1 MTSNAIEWDH
11 SYDFVIVG
19 TGVAAMVAAI
29 TAHDLGASTLLIEKS
44 PQYGGSS
51 AMSGG
56 GLWVPNNHKM
66 EAEGF
71 EDSYEEALT
80 YMKGTVGEEVSEL
93 RMRSYLTNAPKIV
106 QYLCQQVGIGLNLVP
121 DYADYY
127 QDIPG
132 SKEGGR
138 TLEAAPFDARQLD
151 EEEFL
156 QMRQTAPQEL
166 ILNRISMNIPEAQS
180 ALTHSPGWIQKMAGR
195 MFEYLSDIPWR
206 FKSKRDRRCAMGN
219 ALIGSL
225 RLALKRRDIPLWLNT
240 QAKQLIMENGHVL
253 GLTAVQG
260 GKGIQIK
267 GIKGVLFAA
276 GGFDNSG
283 AMRDKYLPK
292 PTLPEWSCGN
302 PFSTGD
308 AITMGLEAGAA
319 LEMMDEAWW
328 GPTVVVPGEERAR
341 MLVIEKSLPGGVMVN
356 KQGQR
361 FVKETAAYNDIVK
374 AMYASHSEA
383 SPCVPAYLIFDANFR
398 KKYPVGPL
406 LPGAQQPDWAV
417 SAKIKELFIK
427 RADSLD
433 ELAELLGID
442 AAGLTHTVKQMNDYA
457 RSGVDPVF
465 NRGENA
471 FDQFYG
477 DKSVT
482 PNPCLGPI
490 VQSPFYGFEVYPGE
504 LGTKGGLKVDEYARV
519 LTESGE
525 CIPGLYAAGN
535 CSAPVMGRSY
545 PGAGSTLGPAATFG
559 FVAANNAIEGELF

>member
-1 MTSNAIEWDH
+1 MKTENWDY
-11 SYDFVIVG
+11 STDFLIVG
-19 TGVAAMVAAI
+19 SGAGAMAAAI
-29 TAHDLGASTLLIEKS
+29 AAHDLGASTMLVEKS

-51 AMSGG
+51 ALSGG

-66 EAEGF
+66 KDHGF
-71 EDSYEEALT
+71 EDSFEEALT
-80 YMKGTVGEEVSEL
+80 YVKGTVGDEVAEE
-93 RMRSYLTNAPKIV
+93 RFIAYLNNAPKIV
-106 QYLCQQVGIGLNLVP
+106 EYLCEKAGMAMDLVP

-138 TLEAAPFDARQLD
+138 TLEAAPFDARQLS

-156 QMRQTAPQEL
+156 QMRQPPPQEL
-166 ILNRISMNIPEAQS
+166 IMNRISMNIPEAQS
-180 ALTHSPGWIQKMAGR
+180 ALTHSPGWITKMLAR
-195 MFEYLSDIPWR
+195 LLEYCSDIPWR

-219 ALIGSL
+219 ALVGSL
-225 RLALKRRDIPLWLNT
+225 RLALKNRDIPIWLNSS
-240 QAKQLIMENGHVL
+240 AKQLIVEDGRVVGIVVRKNGTNVRIQ
-253 GLTAVQG
+253 GL
-260 GKGIQIK
+260 
-267 GIKGVLFAA
+267 KGVLFAA
-276 GGFDNSG
+276 GGFDNS
-283 AMRDKYLPK
+283 AVMRDKYLPK
-292 PTLPEWSCGN
+292 PTKPEWSCGN
-302 PFSTGD
+302 PYATGD
-308 AITMGLEAGAA
+308 AINMGLEVGAA
-319 LEMMDEAWW
+319 LDMMDEGWW

-356 KQGQR
+356 KQGKR

-374 AMYASHSEA
+374 AMYANHSEA
-383 SPCVPAYLIFDANFR
+383 SPCVPAYLIFDATFR

-417 SAKIKELFIK
+417 SAEIKKLFIK
-427 RADSLD
+427 KADTLD
-433 ELAELLGID
+433 ELARLLGIE
-442 AAGLTHTVKQMNDYA
+442 AQGLEDTVQQMNDYA
-457 RSGVDPVF
+457 RTGVDLEF
-465 NRGENA
+465 HRGENA

-490 VQSPFYGFEVYPGE
+490 ETGPFYGFEVYPGE

-525 CIPGLYAAGN
+525 VIPGLYATGN

-545 PGAGSTLGPAATFG
+545 PGAGATIGPATTFG
-559 FVAANNAIEGELF
+559 YIAAQDAIGGDLF